1 MNGAADSSQSGP
13 ETLRL
18 EMKGIY
24 KRFGATLAL
33 GGVDLSVRSGEV
45 HALVGENGAGKST
58 LMKVL
63 SGAHSPDR
71 GRMWLDG
78 VPYAPHGPLGARR
91 SGVAM
96 IYQELSLAPHLSV
109 MENIL
114 LGIEPTLGPLMRW
127 GEIRRRAIRA
137 MEEVGAADVAPE
149 IEVRRLPIAKQQM
162 VEISRAVALESRVL
176 VLDEPTSS
184 LARHDIEK
192 LFSLIRRLR
201 AKGLAVIYISH
212 FLEEVQEISDRFT
225 VLRDGRTVGG
235 GTTAQA
241 STDDIVALMVGRQV
255 DELYPSH
262 QRIVGDPVLEVQNL
276 AGTEKPVS
284 ASLTLRRG
292 EVLGIA
298 GLVGAGRTELMRAI
312 FGLDD
317 VAAGTVKIGQCMGP
331 ASPAR
336 RWRQG
341 TGMVSEDRKN
351 EGLAVGLS
359 IADNVTLPSLG
370 GLGPLGLVT
379 PSRQA
384 AACRRWLEEIPI
396 RCQSAHQSVG
406 SLSGGNQQKVAL
418 ARLLHADVDVLL
430 LDEPTRGIDVGSKA
444 QIYQLINQLAAGDPQ
459 VPREPKAVLMIS
471 SYLPELLGTCDR
483 IAVMFRG
490 RLTESRPADRW
501 NEHDLMLAATG
512 GDQEE

>member
-1 MNGAADSSQSGP
+1 MNIPADPDQ
-13 ETLRL
+13 TVRL
-18 EMKGIY
+18 KMHDIH
-24 KRFGATLAL
+24 KRFGATVAL
-33 GGVDLSVRSGEV
+33 GGVDLAVSSGEV

-58 LMKVL
+58 LKKVL
-63 SGAHSPDR
+63 SGAHSPDQ

-78 VPYAPHGPLGARR
+78 LPYAPRSPLQARR
-91 SGVAM
+91 NGVAM

-114 LGIEPTLGPLMRW
+114 LGIEPTLGPLIRW
-127 GEIRRRAIRA
+127 KEVRRRAIQA
-137 MEEVGAADVAPE
+137 IQEVGDAKIPPE
-149 IEVRRLPIAKQQM
+149 IEVRRLPIAQQQM
-162 VEISRAVALESRVL
+162 VEIARAVALESRVL

-184 LARHDIEK
+184 LTRHDIEK
-192 LFSLIRRLR
+192 LFSLIGRLR

-235 GTTAQA
+235 GITADA
-241 STDDIVALMVGRQV
+241 GTNDIVALMVGRQV

-262 QRIVGDPVLEVQNL
+262 RRVAGDPILEIRNL
-276 AGTEKPVS
+276 TGIEKPVR

-312 FGLDD
+312 FGLDA
-317 VAAGTVKIGQCMGP
+317 VVSGKLKIGQYEGP
-331 ASPAR
+331 ATPAR

-359 IADNVTLPSLG
+359 IADNVTLPALG

-379 PSRQA
+379 PTRQA
-384 AACRRWLEEIPI
+384 AACERWLKEIPI

-406 SLSGGNQQKVAL
+406 VLSGGNQQKVAL

-444 QIYQLINQLAAGDPQ
+444 QIYQLINQLAAGDTQ
-459 VPREPKAVLMIS
+459 TGTKPKSVLIIS

-483 IAVMFRG
+483 IAVMHRG
-490 RLTESRPADRW
+490 TLTDSRPADRW
-501 NEHDLMLAATG
+501 TEHDLMLAATG
-512 GDQEE
+512 GE

>member
-1 MNGAADSSQSGP
+1 MKSPADSGQNDP
-13 ETLRL
+13 RNLRL
-18 EMKGIY
+18 EMKAIHR
-24 KRFGATLAL
+24 RFGATVALAD
-33 GGVDLSVRSGEV
+33 VDLTVSSGEV

-63 SGAHSPDR
+63 SGVHAPDR
-71 GRMWLDG
+71 GRIWLDG
-78 VPYAPHGPLGARR
+78 VPYAPRSPLHARR

-96 IYQELSLAPHLSV
+96 IYQELSLVPHLSV

-114 LGIEPTLGPLMRW
+114 LGIEPTVGPLVRW
-127 GEIRRRAIRA
+127 GEMRRRAVRA
-137 MEEVGAADVAPE
+137 MAEVGASDVAPDT
-149 IEVRRLPIAKQQM
+149 EVRRLPIAKQQM
-162 VEISRAVALESRVL
+162 VEIARAVALESCVL

-184 LARHDIEK
+184 LARRDIEK

-212 FLEEVQEISDRFT
+212 FLEEVQEIGDRFT

-235 GTTAQA
+235 GTMADA
-241 STDDIVALMVGRQV
+241 GTDDIVALMVGRQV
-255 DELYPSH
+255 GELYPSH
-262 QRIVGDPVLEVQNL
+262 QRTIGDPVLEIQNL

-284 ASLTLRRG
+284 ASLTLHGG

-317 VAAGTVKIGQCMGP
+317 VASGTVKIGSYVGP

-336 RWRQG
+336 RWRHR

-359 IADNVTLPSLG
+359 VADNVTLPSLG
-370 GLGPLGLVT
+370 DLGSLGLVT
-379 PSRQA
+379 PTRQA
-384 AACRRWLEEIPI
+384 AACQRWVEELQI

-418 ARLLHADVDVLL
+418 ARLLHADVDVFL

-444 QIYQLINQLAAGDPQ
+444 QVYRLINQLAAGDPQ
-459 VPREPKAVLMIS
+459 AGRAPKAVLMIS

-483 IAVMFRG
+483 IAVMCRG
-490 RLTESRPADRW
+490 RLTESRPVKQW

-512 GDQEE
+512 GD